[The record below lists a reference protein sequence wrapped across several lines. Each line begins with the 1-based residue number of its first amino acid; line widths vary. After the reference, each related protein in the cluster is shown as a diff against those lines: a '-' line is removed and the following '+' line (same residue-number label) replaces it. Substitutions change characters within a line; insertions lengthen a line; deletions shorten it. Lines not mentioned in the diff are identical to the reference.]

1 MQQSEWKHQIL
12 SIEEDLQ
19 RRSRARK
26 SDLLERFVTALN
38 VAVQDFFENHP
49 IENPLEPLMM
59 QQKAFMHALQLY
71 DIQTV
76 QRLIANYDPDQGL
89 KTVLSG
95 IQKSCQSLSV
105 VVRLDDFSLDS
116 QETSQLA
123 SYRSRLENSLLRIL
137 GCEKKLL
144 YDQQLLSE
152 HLVAVSKLPDEERN
166 WFFNERLRALFST
179 DYRTYLTLKN
189 RYFQL
194 RLLNAEQE
202 ATIRSWLQERLNRLQ
217 RSRSQEDPLEERL
230 EILDFRVMEQ
240 LVKDLLNQ
248 FGKTFPL
255 VLEEKTE
262 LKGGALGERPAW
274 SSSFGPGLSS
284 KEGKHSEIP
293 DTDRA
298 FRKLLLRYQ
307 KLLLPLSKSLSSPKE
322 ECTSPF
328 FITRCEEYT
337 SDQTDFFESFFSEQK
352 NPYSGF
358 RRFILELLNQRG
370 EEFRAKE
377 RWDPDPRLEQ
387 KKNLPSEVF
396 FSREASAMVGGIE
409 RKTEWSLFLAGCLPA
424 RTPFPMPK
432 GEEMILKKNTPFV
445 IQLGTAFFDQ
455 EQLHTSERNPEP
467 ASSSH
472 PEGFFRLMLRGQV
485 FSRKTSVVY
494 FGKAPFFNASRE
506 QVEQSRGLILLILI
520 AASLRFAID
529 FSQPLKQFLIKVLP
543 ETLDVRGKILEP
555 VPVPNE
561 EPA

>member
-1 MQQSEWKHQIL
+1 
-12 SIEEDLQ
+12 
-19 RRSRARK
+19 
-26 SDLLERFVTALN
+26 
-38 VAVQDFFENHP
+38 
-49 IENPLEPLMM
+49 
-59 QQKAFMHALQLY
+59 
-71 DIQTV
+71 
-76 QRLIANYDPDQGL
+76 
-89 KTVLSG
+89 
-95 IQKSCQSLSV
+95 
-105 VVRLDDFSLDS
+105 
-116 QETSQLA
+116 
-123 SYRSRLENSLLRIL
+123 
-137 GCEKKLL
+137 
-144 YDQQLLSE
+144 
-152 HLVAVSKLPDEERN
+152 RN

-179 DYRTYLTLKN
+179 DYRTYLTMKN
-189 RYFQL
+189 RYFLL

-202 ATIRSWLQERLNRLQ
+202 TTIRSWLQERLNRLQ

-307 KLLLPLSKSLSSPKE
+307 KLLLPLSKSLSRPKE

-328 FITRCEEYT
+328 FMTRCEEYT
-337 SDQTDFFESFFSEQK
+337 SDQTEFFESFFSEQK

-387 KKNLPSEVF
+387 KKNLPNEVF

-409 RKTEWSLFLAGCLPA
+409 RKT
-424 RTPFPMPK
+424 
-432 GEEMILKKNTPFV
+432 
-445 IQLGTAFFDQ
+445 
-455 EQLHTSERNPEP
+455 
-467 ASSSH
+467 
-472 PEGFFRLMLRGQV
+472 
-485 FSRKTSVVY
+485 
-494 FGKAPFFNASRE
+494 
-506 QVEQSRGLILLILI
+506 
-520 AASLRFAID
+520 
-529 FSQPLKQFLIKVLP
+529 
-543 ETLDVRGKILEP
+543 
-555 VPVPNE
+555 
-561 EPA
+561 